1 MLELSY
7 ITAPRIDG
15 FQVANGQF
23 SLRFSA
29 EPPYD
34 YVVEFR
40 NSLSSGN
47 WAALTNFTAKIAA
60 FEATA
65 SDSLSASPQRFYRV
79 TKTPCGCK

>member
-1 MLELSY
+1 MLAVSY
-7 ITAPRIDG
+7 IPPPRIDG
-15 FQVANGQF
+15 FQLANGQF

-40 NSLSSGN
+40 DSLSSGN
-47 WAALTNFTAKIAA
+47 WAALTNFTAKVAA